1 MGILEDIIAE
11 KREEIKF
18 LKSVPISFPSF
29 VLPPRDFK
37 SALQFGEISIIG
49 ELKKCSPSAGII
61 REDFVPEILA
71 KEMEEGGAKALSVL
85 TDNKFFCGS
94 LGYIPVVK
102 LKTNLPILMKDFLID
117 EFQIELASKLGA
129 DAVLLI
135 ARCLT
140 REEVKRFLEIAREYG
155 MHCLVEIFAEGDWE
169 KIKGL
174 PVEIVG
180 INSRDLR
187 NFNVNFERIIRLKDL
202 LPEDILIV
210 AESGVREREQIERL
224 KDVGIRAVLIGEAL
238 MRAKDVKAKLR
249 ELMGDVEG

>member
-11 KREEIKF
+11 KRKEIEF

-29 VLPPRDFK
+29 VLPKRDFK
-37 SALQFGEISIIG
+37 TALQSSEISIIG

-85 TDNKFFCGS
+85 TDSKFFCGS
-94 LGYIPVVK
+94 LAYIPLVK
-102 LKTNLPILMKDFLID
+102 QKTNLPILMKDFLID

-140 REEVKRFLEIAREYG
+140 REEVKRFLEMAREYG
-155 MHCLVEIFAEGDWE
+155 MHCLVEIFDEGDWE

-187 NFNVNFERIIRLKDL
+187 NFSVNFERIIRLRDL
-202 LPEDILIV
+202 LPENILIV
-210 AESGVREREQIERL
+210 AESGVRERGQIERL
-224 KDVGIRAVLIGEAL
+224 KEAGIRAVLIGEAL
-238 MRAKDVKAKLR
+238 MRAKDVKAKLK
-249 ELMGDVEG
+249 ELMGEC